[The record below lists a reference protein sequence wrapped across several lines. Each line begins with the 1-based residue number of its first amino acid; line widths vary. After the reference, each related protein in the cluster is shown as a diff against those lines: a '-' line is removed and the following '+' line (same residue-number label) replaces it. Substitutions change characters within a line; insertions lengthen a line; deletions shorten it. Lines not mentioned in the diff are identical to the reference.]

1 MIVRRIGVLSLA
13 KIMGALYTGIGL
25 VIGAFVALLSLFG
38 AALGAGESPEA
49 WMGTFFGIGA
59 IVFLP
64 IFYGLLGFVG
74 GLIGA
79 ALYNLVAGFIGGLE
93 LDVVP

>member
-1 MIVRRIGVLSLA
+1 MTVRRIGVLSLA

-25 VIGAFVALLSLFG
+25 VIGAFIALFSLFG
-38 AALGAGESPEA
+38 AAIGAGDSPEA
-49 WMGTFFGIGA
+49 WMGAFFGIGA

-64 IFYGLLGFVG
+64 IFYGLLGFVA
-74 GLIGA
+74 GLLGA
-79 ALYNLVAGFIGGLE
+79 ALYNLAAGFMGGLE